1 MKKIHKPSGNFGTN
15 QKVKEFDEET
25 AFQVVATTL
34 LGLEQVLASE
44 IRNLGIPDVKVLN
57 RAASFQATLKDI
69 YRLNYHLRTA
79 LRILVQIASFKA
91 ANEDELYQK
100 SLDINWLQ
108 YLTTRKTFAVT
119 AVVFSNQYKHT
130 NIVGLKVKDAIAD
143 RFRKELGA
151 RPDVNVDFPD
161 VRINVHVADQ
171 EVTISLDSTE
181 IPLYK
186 RGYRTGSHPAQLNE
200 VLAAG
205 MILLSGWDQKSVFI
219 DPMCGSGTLAIE
231 AAMMANKIPP
241 GIFRKKFGFEG
252 WINFNPEIYSDIVD
266 EADEEKNAEVSILA
280 SDVSKIF
287 LKLAEDNAA
296 QAFLSKKIKFF
307 HKAFEDFKAPKEK
320 GILMINPPYGERM
333 KKWGIDGFYQKIGER
348 LKHEFM
354 GYEAWILSSNI
365 ESLRYIGLKPSQKFK
380 LLNGD
385 LECRFVG
392 FKLYEGSLKGKQTDK
407 PDSVS

>member
-1 MKKIHKPSGNFGTN
+1 MDYQKNKKRYDFL
-15 QKVKEFDEET
+15 EEES
-25 AFQVVATTL
+25 FQVVATTL
-34 LGLEQVLASE
+34 LGLEDTLASE
-44 IRNLGIPDVKVLN
+44 IKSTGISDVIILN
-57 RAASFQATLKDI
+57 RAVSFKAGLKEI
-69 YRLNYHLRTA
+69 YYLNYHLRTA
-79 LRILVQIASFKA
+79 LRILIQIASFKA
-91 ANEDELYQK
+91 SDEDELYRK
-100 SLDINWLQ
+100 SLEINWLQ

-151 RPDVNVDFPD
+151 RPDVNADFPD

-171 EVTISLDSTE
+171 NVTISLDSTE

-205 MILLSGWDQKSVFI
+205 MILMSGWDQKSVFI

-231 AAMMANKIPP
+231 AAMIAHKIPP
-241 GIFRKKFGFEG
+241 GLFRKKFGFEG
-252 WINFNPEIYSDIVD
+252 WLNFNPELFTEIVD
-266 EADEEKNAEVSILA
+266 EAEENRNHEVEILA
-280 SDVSKIF
+280 SDVSKVF

-296 QAFLSKKIKFF
+296 QAFLTKKIRFF
-307 HKAFEDFKAPKEK
+307 HKAFEDFKAPREK
-320 GILMINPPYGERM
+320 GVLIINPPYGERM

-348 LKHEFM
+348 LKHEFI
-354 GYEAWILSSNI
+354 GYQAWILSSNI
-365 ESLRYIGLKPSQKFK
+365 ESLKYIGLKPSAKYK

-392 FKLYEGSLKGKQTDK
+392 FDLYEGSLKKKADR
-407 PDSVS
+407 